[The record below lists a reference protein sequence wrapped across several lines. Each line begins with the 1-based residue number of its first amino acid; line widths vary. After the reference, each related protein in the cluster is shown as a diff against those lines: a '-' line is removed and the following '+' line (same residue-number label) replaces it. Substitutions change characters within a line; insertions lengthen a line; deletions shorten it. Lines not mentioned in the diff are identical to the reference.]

1 MISILVAD
9 DHPIYRKGLLFLLE
23 AEEDMQVTD
32 EADNGVAALAL
43 LRSKQYDVVTLDIS
57 MPEMGGLEVLNA
69 IKSEQV
75 ATYVLMISAY
85 AEEQYAIRSLK
96 CGASGYLGKDT
107 VSDELVV
114 AIRKI
119 AAGGKYI
126 SASLGERLA
135 CDLQDGTDVEPH
147 ERLSAREFDVFYRL
161 AQGQTV
167 SYIAIELNLSVKT
180 VSTHRAHILKKTGME
195 TTAQLMRYA
204 MERSLV

>member
-69 IKSEQV
+69 IKSEQI
-75 ATYVLMISAY
+75 ATHVLMISAY

-195 TTAQLMRYA
+195 TNAQLMRYA